1 MDKLIIRATDN
12 LPVEAA
18 KDTMP
23 APVEGKT
30 LYITPENKEFDF
42 SAILDRV
49 VQYVNLAEIWA
60 EIKAGTQYVCNH
72 SG

>member
-23 APVEGKT
+23 VPVEGKT
-30 LYITPENKEFDF
+30 LYITPENKDCTK
-42 SAILDRV
+42 
-49 VQYVNLAEIWA
+49 
-60 EIKAGTQYVCNH
+60 IKFLVLR
-72 SG
+72 SEERR